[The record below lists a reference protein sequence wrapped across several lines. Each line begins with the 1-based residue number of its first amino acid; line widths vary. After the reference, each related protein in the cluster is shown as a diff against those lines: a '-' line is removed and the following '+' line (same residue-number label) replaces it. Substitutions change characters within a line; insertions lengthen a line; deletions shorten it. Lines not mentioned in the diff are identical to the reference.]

1 MEASYSD
8 SWKRGPLADDRKL
21 TNTEEVLRRQ
31 VVASWTKDG
40 NPLSV
45 AFRPTPKD
53 KRRLSTDQ
61 ESVTPKESFDGYESR
76 TGTRPHSTWGIS
88 VGVILGAHECLSDE
102 VKEVGRLDVID
113 DGGTEGLHDTHASV
127 VYSKDYDGASSSRTQ
142 KYDER
147 IARELKKEAINRGRL
162 HPPV

>member
-1 MEASYSD
+1 M
-8 SWKRGPLADDRKL
+8 ADERRL
-21 TNTEEVLRRQ
+21 TNTAEVLRRQ

-40 NPLSV
+40 APLSV

-53 KRRLSTDQ
+53 RRRLSTDQ
-61 ESVTPKESFDGYESR
+61 ETVTPEESFHDYENR

-88 VGVILGAHECLSDE
+88 VGVVLDAHECLPDE
-102 VKEVGRLDVID
+102 VKEVGRLEAID
-113 DGGTEGLHDTHASV
+113 DGGTGGLHDSHASV
-127 VYSKDYDGASSSRTQ
+127 VFSKDYDGSSSNRTQ

-147 IARELKKEAINRGRL
+147 IARELKKEALNRGRL